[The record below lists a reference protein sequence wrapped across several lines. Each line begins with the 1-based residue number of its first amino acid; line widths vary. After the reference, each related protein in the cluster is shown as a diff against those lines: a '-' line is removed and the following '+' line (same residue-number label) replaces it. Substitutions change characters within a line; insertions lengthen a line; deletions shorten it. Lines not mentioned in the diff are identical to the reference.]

1 MINTIKI
8 KKGKA
13 IWDLMMVVGIKL
25 LSQEKKTCLLELKRR
40 KNSRKTRLYS
50 ETPLEKIK
58 VVRQLLLLL
67 LTQWKTLRRKRT

>member
-67 LTQWKTLRRKRT
+67 LTQWKTLRKKRT